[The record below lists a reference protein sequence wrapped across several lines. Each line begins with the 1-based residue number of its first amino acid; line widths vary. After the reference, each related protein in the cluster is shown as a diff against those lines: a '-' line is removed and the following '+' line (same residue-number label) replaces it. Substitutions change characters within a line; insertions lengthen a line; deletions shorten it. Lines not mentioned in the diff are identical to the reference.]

1 MTTPHMSGVQRA
13 AYVPIRMPARHV
25 PMENDWTSLSEVR
38 RLLKYDGH
46 CSANMHDPTFRRRR
60 LQAGRSLFSMGQEFG
75 GLYVVR
81 SGTLK
86 TVVTHQEGTEHV
98 ISFSMQGDL
107 LGAEGVCEHHY
118 WCETFALSDCEVIRL
133 PADDYFS
140 PGRAGDGIERMI
152 CWAIS
157 REVGRRQSAYAI
169 THAAKSEVRVA
180 RFLVEQSERHAA
192 LGYSPTRFALTM
204 TRRDIGAYLSVTL
217 ETVSRALSALHQL
230 HIIEV
235 ANREITIH
243 SLDALRA
250 FEG

>member
-1 MTTPHMSGVQRA
+1 MTALHMHGVQRA
-13 AYVPIRMPARHV
+13 AYAPVRAPARQI
-25 PMENDWTSLSEVR
+25 PMENDWSSLSEVI

-46 CSANMHDPTFRRRR
+46 CSAGMNEPTFRRRR

-86 TVVTHQEGTEHV
+86 TVMTHPEGSEHV
-98 ISFSMQGDL
+98 ISFSMRGDL

-118 WCETFALSDCEVIRL
+118 WCESFALSDCEVIRL

-140 PGRAGDGIERMI
+140 PGRAGDGVERLI

-157 REVGRRQSAYAI
+157 REVGRRQSAYTV
-169 THAAKSEVRVA
+169 THGAKSEVRVA

-192 LGYSPTRFALTM
+192 LGYSATRFTLPM
-204 TRRDIGAYLSVTL
+204 TRRDIGGYLSVTL

-230 HIIEV
+230 QIIEV

-243 SLDALRA
+243 SLSALKS